1 LQTIFE
7 NLLLINVF
15 NFLIL
20 IILYPAFYSERVGW
34 NIHVVVGSTCLQFVL
49 GLVMKMDAKEFSK
62 LLLLL
67 LDLNVN
73 VSGMC

>member
-1 LQTIFE
+1 
-7 NLLLINVF
+7 
-15 NFLIL
+15 
-20 IILYPAFYSERVGW
+20 LYPAFYSERVGW